1 MKFKTFAK
9 RFLLWL
15 LLLTMATAFLA
26 LLYGIRPVYIKSG
39 SMEPTLPVGSLCFVN
54 TRIMQTELN
63 KGDIIVFSAKG
74 VKVAHRIIG
83 KTQRGFRTKGDA
95 NDNPDLGEVSKEHVE
110 GIVIGAPIPLLGYV
124 TAFLR
129 SQIGIV

>member
-1 MKFKTFAK
+1 MNRRNIMKKL
-9 RFLLWL
+9 LLWL
-15 LLLTMATAFLA
+15 LLLAVAA
-26 LLYGIRPVYIKSG
+26 GGIAILYGIRPVYIKSG

-54 TRIMQTELN
+54 TRIVQTELN

-95 NDNPDLGEVSKEHVE
+95 NDNPDLGEVPKEHVE